1 MVRSETETETV
12 VWVVPEKPPTNRPR
26 KVLPP
31 DSVLP
36 LPTMV
41 ALLAMVGR
49 SALVSVM
56 VPTPLLM
63 MMLLEPPA
71 LLELMM
77 AWRSEPA
84 PLSALLVTMKSAAH
98 TGQGDRQVPSSSA
111 ALSRRKVGDGR
122 WSIVSPPRRR
132 RM

>member
-1 MVRSETETETV
+1 M
-12 VWVVPEKPPTNRPR
+12 NRPR

-71 LLELMM
+71 LLELMI

-84 PLSALLVTMKSAAH
+84 PLSALLLTVKSAAH
-98 TGQGDRQVPSSSA
+98 KGQGERQVPSSRLA
-111 ALSRRKVGDGR
+111 V
-122 WSIVSPPRRR
+122 RRR
-132 RM
+132 NVTGERWPISLPTSGRAGTEH

>member
-1 MVRSETETETV
+1 M
-12 VWVVPEKPPTNRPR
+12 NRPR

-41 ALLAMVGR
+41 ALLATGGR
-49 SALVSVM
+49 SALVSVI

-71 LLELMM
+71 ALELMI
-77 AWRSEPA
+77 ACRNEPA
-84 PLSALLVTMKSAAH
+84 PLSALLLTVKSAAH
-98 TGQGDRQVPSSSA
+98 KEQGERQVPSSRLA
-111 ALSRRKVGDGR
+111 VRSRNVTDDR
-122 WSIVSPPRRR
+122 WSISLPK
-132 RM
+132 